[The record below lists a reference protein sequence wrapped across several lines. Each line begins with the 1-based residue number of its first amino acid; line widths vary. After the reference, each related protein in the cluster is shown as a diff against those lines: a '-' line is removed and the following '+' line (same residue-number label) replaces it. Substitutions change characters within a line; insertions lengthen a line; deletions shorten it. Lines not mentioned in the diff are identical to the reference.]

1 MPANDETRDLP
12 KWLWLYVPLAVL
24 PMQVAARLGGEETYK
39 TWMRGEISVPEL
51 GTVLW
56 LAIAVIAGVALL
68 LKRRRL
74 PQRWLAAWIALFTL
88 GCFFFGGEEASW
100 GQSYVHW
107 RTPEAM
113 AAANA
118 QQETN
123 LHNMNGPMRNLFD
136 KAPRTALTIAAIGAV
151 AIAFWA
157 SRQPEKFG
165 PRTKLHWI
173 WPTYVCVPAALLALL
188 IGFPGK
194 AFEAFGAAVPNVL
207 QMQVGEF
214 KEYFLGLFLMVYVLS
229 LRMRLNDANA
239 ASAS

>member
-1 MPANDETRDLP
+1 MNETRDLP
-12 KWLWLYVPLAVL
+12 KWLWLYL
-24 PMQVAARLGGEETYK
+24 PFAALVAQVAARLGGDEAYK
-39 TWMRGEISVPEL
+39 FWMRGEISVPEL

-56 LAIAVIAGVALL
+56 LAIGVVTGLVLLAGH
-68 LKRRRL
+68 RRL
-74 PQRWLAAWIALFTL
+74 PYKWLVPWIAVFTL

-123 LHNMNGPMRNLFD
+123 LHNVKGPLRILFD
-136 KAPRTALTIAAIGAV
+136 KAPRTGLTIAAMAAI

-157 SRQPEKFG
+157 WRQPEKFG

-173 WPTYVCVPAALLALL
+173 WPTYVCVPAALLALT
-188 IGFPGK
+188 IGYPAK
-194 AFEAFGAAVPNVL
+194 LCELFGAAVPNVL

-214 KEYFLGLFLMVYVLS
+214 KEYYLGMFLMLYALS
-229 LRMRLNDANA
+229 LWLRLRDANKSSA
-239 ASAS
+239 A